1 MKGNDSQKKNDNNS
15 ENLQKDSNNKE
26 EEIGNLNINDI
37 YTTKNSSNLDDNKEN
52 NITEPQSSITENDD
66 NLIYQKDSLM
76 NIEII
81 NKEKANL
88 EYEKLIDNS
97 PEEIYKIITEE
108 TIDKWK
114 KVLYKKVPNIIKEDC
129 NILNSENTKENVKIV
144 SNDIPRTR
152 FREKVL
158 VNSFSSLLE
167 YFINYYC
174 MENKIIYKQGLN
186 EIIAP
191 FLLLK
196 YKFPKIPYYVIYNL
210 FSGYINNFATNYY
223 YEKTCFSLKNSLSLL
238 TLLLKYHEPS
248 LQNLFDKIMV
258 TPEMYGTNWLLT
270 AFCGKLKLHLL
281 YHLMNKMIMD
291 DDSTIIHYLIVA
303 FLILKKNIF
312 FESDLTM
319 VPVVIT
325 TIAIDSI
332 QEIDD
337 IFNEAIKLRERTPY
351 SFKLFANL
359 LEIFKYHCED
369 PKAIYEK
376 YKPDTFLTLPI
387 FPSEIFYICYKG
399 ATKCPDDTCKNNT
412 KNKDKEDESEYNID
426 NTANNFNLKKCEY
439 CDMKLKKDL
448 NFILLDLRI
457 LEFEGQDEKTGF
469 LPRVIK
475 IDQKTL
481 NDENFTNSMVERF
494 TEDKGNNHLIFMTSK
509 TDFFNEFEENFYV
522 ESSQESNIFS
532 IQYKNEKEINKDLV
546 NKMSKKKRLKLKEY
560 DNMKKLLIALL
571 ENNFPYI
578 SFIYGGFESIHEEI
592 SKYKTKDIFL
602 LNHDKNC
609 EICKLKQEENTTWF
623 SNKFES
629 FLKKS
634 KTFIKNEIGSIIDK
648 DKDKDK
654 KEKSNGTVKKTSTL
668 GYALKKS
675 KSSKRFYTMDGI
687 SDLVNNYENFVK
699 YCSLVKYKNVEYNE
713 SDNQGML
720 IIQKY
725 YLMIFK
731 LINSEKYEQ
740 IDKIDLKL
748 IQKAEIKKKIYLN
761 IDIIDEEEEEF
772 NLYVKFDSES
782 DCKKFL
788 TEVNNKSGKSSF

>member
-1 MKGNDSQKKNDNNS
+1 MKGNETQEINDINS
-15 ENLQKDSNNKE
+15 ENIQSNSKNNE
-26 EEIGNLNINDI
+26 DEIGNLNINDI
-37 YTTKNSSNLDDNKEN
+37 YTTKNSSNLDDNTDNYINEHQEGIILNDEN
-52 NITEPQSSITENDD
+52 
-66 NLIYQKDSLM
+66 LMYKKDSLM
-76 NIEII
+76 NIEIN

-88 EYEKLIDNS
+88 AYEKLIDNC
-97 PEEIYKIITEE
+97 PEEIFKIITEE
-108 TIDKWK
+108 TIEKWK
-114 KVLYKKVPNIIKEDC
+114 KVLYQKVPNIIKEDC

-174 MENKIIYKQGLN
+174 SENKIIYKQGLN

-196 YKFPKIPYYVIYNL
+196 YKLPKIPYYVIYNL

-238 TLLLKYHEPS
+238 TLLLKYHSPS

-270 AFCGKLKLHLL
+270 TFCGKLKLHLL
-281 YHLMNKMIMD
+281 YHLMNKIIID

-312 FESDLTM
+312 LESDLTM

-325 TIAIDSI
+325 TISIDSI

-351 SFKLFANL
+351 SFKLLANL

-369 PKAIYEK
+369 PKGIYEK

-412 KNKDKEDESEYNID
+412 KNKDKEDD
-426 NTANNFNLKKCEY
+426 NDFNKDKTNNNFNLKKCEY

-448 NFILLDLRI
+448 NCILLDLRI

-475 IDQKTL
+475 IEQKTL

-509 TDFFNEFEENFYV
+509 TDFFNEYEENFYV
-522 ESSQESNIFS
+522 ESSQESNLFN

-546 NKMSKKKRLKLKEY
+546 NKMSKKEKLKFKEY

-578 SFIYGGFESIHEEI
+578 SFIHGGFESIHEEI
-592 SKYKTKDIFL
+592 SKYKADIIL

-609 EICKLKQEENTTWF
+609 EMCKIKQEENTTWF
-623 SNKFES
+623 STKFES
-629 FLKKS
+629 FLKIS
-634 KTFIKNEIGSIIDK
+634 KTFIKNEIESIIDK

-654 KEKSNGTVKKTSTL
+654 KEKNSGYIKKTSSL
-668 GYALKKS
+668 GLALKKK
-675 KSSKRFYTMDGI
+675 KSNPKFYTMDGI
-687 SDLVNNYENFVK
+687 SDLVNNFENFVK

-725 YLMIFK
+725 YLMILK

-740 IDKIDLKL
+740 IDKISLKF
-748 IQKAEIKKKIYLN
+748 IQKAEIKKRNYLN
-761 IDIIDEEEEEF
+761 IDFVDEEEEEF

-788 TEVNNKSGKSSF
+788 TEVNNKSVKSSL